1 MSKELHIGVQ
11 GMTCAACVN
20 RVERGLKKLEGV
32 EAVSVNLA
40 TEHAHVRYDPQK
52 TTPQALLEKV
62 REAGYTPVVAEVELG
77 VTGMTCAACVNRV
90 ERALKKLEGVLE
102 ASVNLATERAWVKY
116 LPASTSV
123 AQFKRAIRA
132 AGYGVLELGTGQ
144 GRADL
149 EREARAKEVADL
161 RRALLTAT
169 VFALPLFLI
178 AMLPMLFPPLEAWL
192 MATFGHGVMSSLN
205 WVMLALATPIQFG
218 PGLRFYRHGW
228 QSLCSGSP
236 DMNSLVMLGTSAAYF
251 YSLGVVL
258 FPGLFPPQARHAY
271 FEAAGVVIT
280 LILLGK
286 YLEALAK
293 GRTSEAMRR
302 LLSLQAKTARVVEG
316 ALEREIPVDEVLAGD
331 WVVVRPGE
339 KIPVDGVVVSGQSY
353 VDESMITG
361 EPIPVRKTE
370 GDRVIGGTINQNGT
384 LTFRATAVGEGTVLA
399 QIIRLVENAQA
410 SKPPIQNLADRVV
423 AVFVPIVLAIAAL
436 TALVW
441 LVFGGEKAL
450 TFALVNTVAVLII
463 ACPCAMGLATPV
475 SIMVGTGKAAEL
487 GVLFRKGEALQTL
500 QEARVVALDKT
511 GTLTRGRPELTDLEV
526 APGFDEAEVLALVA
540 SLEQKSEHPIARA
553 IVQAAQARGLPLS
566 EPQGFEAFPGLGV
579 SGQVG
584 VVRPVNSRD
593 SGLSQQGIVRPV
605 NSGDSR
611 LSQPGIVRPVNSR
624 DSGLSQPGIVRV
636 DVGADRHMARLG
648 LDVSVFGSEAARLA
662 DAGKTPLY
670 AAINGKL
677 AAILAVAD
685 PIKEGSPEA
694 IAALHRQGFKVAMIT
709 GDHTRAAHTIA
720 RQLGID
726 EVRAEVLPD
735 GKAEAVRALQ
745 NKGYKVAFVGD
756 GINDAPAL
764 AQADVGIAIG
774 SGTDVAI
781 ETADVILISGDLRGV
796 PNAIA
801 LSRATLRNIQLNL
814 FWAFAYNV
822 LLIPVAAGALY
833 PFTGW
838 LLSPMLAGA
847 AMGLSSLFVLSN
859 ALRLRSFRPPF
870 GPKVAAPV
878 GELAQGLA

>member
-1 MSKELHIGVQ
+1 
-11 GMTCAACVN
+11 MTCAACVN

-40 TEHAHVRYDPQK
+40 TEHAHVVYDPQK
-52 TTPQALLEKV
+52 TTSQALLEKV

-90 ERALKKLEGVLE
+90 ERALKRLEGVLE

-132 AGYGVLELGTGQ
+132 AGYGALELGAGQ

-149 EREARAKEVADL
+149 EREARAQEVAGL
-161 RRALLTAT
+161 RRALLISAA
-169 VFALPLFLI
+169 FALPLFLI

-192 MATFGHGVMSSLN
+192 MTTFGHGVMSGLN

-218 PGLRFYRHGW
+218 PGLRFYRQGW

-302 LLSLQAKTARVVEG
+302 LLSLEAKTARVVEG

-331 WVVVRPGE
+331 LVVVRPGE
-339 KIPVDGVVVSGQSY
+339 KIPVDGVVVSGQSH

-370 GDRVIGGTINQNGT
+370 GDRVIGGTLNQNGT

-423 AVFVPIVLAIAAL
+423 AVLVPIVLIIAAM
-436 TALVW
+436 TAAVW
-441 LVFGGEKAL
+441 LVLGGEKAL

-475 SIMVGTGKAAEL
+475 SILVGTGKAAEL

-500 QEARVVALDKT
+500 QEARIIALDKT
-511 GTLTRGRPELTDLEV
+511 GTLTRGKPELTDLEV
-526 APGFDEAEVLALVA
+526 APGFDEDEVLSLMA

-566 EPQGFEAFPGLGV
+566 EPQDFEAFPGLGV

-593 SGLSQQGIVRPV
+593 SGLSQQGIVR
-605 NSGDSR
+605 
-611 LSQPGIVRPVNSR
+611 
-624 DSGLSQPGIVRV
+624 V
-636 DVGADRHMARLG
+636 DVGADRYMARLG
-648 LDVSVFGSEAARLA
+648 LDVSVFGSEATRLA

-677 AAILAVAD
+677 AAVLAVAD
-685 PIKEGSPEA
+685 PLKEGSPEA
-694 IAALHRQGFKVAMIT
+694 IAALRRQGFKVAMIT
-709 GDHTRAAHTIA
+709 GDHTRTAHAIA

-726 EVRAEVLPD
+726 EVQAEVLPD

-745 NKGYKVAFVGD
+745 DSGQKVAFVGD

-774 SGTDVAI
+774 TGTDVAI

-801 LSRATLRNIQLNL
+801 LSRATIKNIQLNL

>member
-1 MSKELHIGVQ
+1 MGVQ

-20 RVERGLKKLEGV
+20 RVERGLGKLEGV
-32 EAVSVNLA
+32 ALASVNLA
-40 TEHAHVRYDPQK
+40 TERARVVYDPEK

-62 REAGYTPVVAEVELG
+62 REAGYTPEVAEVELG
-77 VTGMTCAACVNRV
+77 ITGMTCAACVNRV
-90 ERALKKLEGVLE
+90 EQALQQLDGVLE
-102 ASVNLATERAWVKY
+102 ARVNLATERALVRY
-116 LPASTSV
+116 LPASTGV

-132 AGYGVLELGTGQ
+132 AGYGVLELGRGQ
-144 GRADL
+144 ERADL
-149 EREARAKEVADL
+149 EREARARELASL
-161 RRALLTAT
+161 RRALLVAA

-178 AMLPMLFPPLEAWL
+178 AMLPMLFPPVEAWL
-192 MATFGHGVMSSLN
+192 MGTFGHGVMSALN

-228 QSLCSGSP
+228 RSLRSGSP
-236 DMNSLVMLGTSAAYF
+236 DMNGLVMIGTSAAYF

-286 YLEALAK
+286 YLEAIAK

-302 LLSLQAKTARVVEG
+302 LLSLQAKTARIVQDG
-316 ALEREIPVDEVLAGD
+316 LEREIPVDEVLVGD
-331 WVVVRPGE
+331 LVQVRPGE
-339 KIPVDGVVVSGQSY
+339 KIPVDGVVVAGQSY

-361 EPIPVRKTE
+361 EPLPVYKTE
-370 GDRVIGGTINQNGT
+370 GAPVVGGTLNQNGT

-410 SKPPIQNLADRVV
+410 SKPAIQNLADRVV

-436 TALVW
+436 TAGVW
-441 LVFGGEKAL
+441 LVLGGENAL
-450 TFALVNTVAVLII
+450 TYALVNTVAVLII

-487 GVLFRKGEALQTL
+487 GVLFRRGEALQTL
-500 QEARVVALDKT
+500 QEARVIALDKT
-511 GTLTRGRPELTDLEV
+511 GTLTQGRPELTDLEV
-526 APGFDEAEVLALVA
+526 LEGFDEAEVLRLVA
-540 SLEQKSEHPIARA
+540 SVEQKSEHPLARA
-553 IVQAAQARGLPLS
+553 IVRAARSRGLELA
-566 EPQGFEAFPGLGV
+566 EPEDFEAFPGFGV
-579 SGQVG
+579 RGRVG
-584 VVRPVNSRD
+584 
-593 SGLSQQGIVRPV
+593 LY
-605 NSGDSR
+605 
-611 LSQPGIVRPVNSR
+611 
-624 DSGLSQPGIVRV
+624 RV
-636 DVGADRHMARLG
+636 EVGADRYMAQLG
-648 LDVSVFGSEAARLA
+648 LEVHTLAALA
-662 DAGKTPLY
+662 QKLAEAGKSPLY

-685 PIKEGSPEA
+685 PLKPGSAEA
-694 IAALHRQGFKVAMIT
+694 VAALHRLGLRVAMIT
-709 GDHTRAAHTIA
+709 GDHTRTAQAIA
-720 RQLGID
+720 RQLGLD
-726 EVRAEVLPD
+726 EVLAEVLPH
-735 GKAEAVRALQ
+735 GKAEAVRTLQ
-745 NKGYKVAFVGD
+745 AKGHKVAFVGD

-774 SGTDVAI
+774 TGTDVAI

-796 PNAIA
+796 PNALA

-833 PFTGW
+833 PLTGW
-838 LLSPMLAGA
+838 LLSPVLAGA

-859 ALRLRSFRPPF
+859 ALRLRAFRPPF
-870 GPKVAAPV
+870 GP
-878 GELAQGLA
+878 GEQTTMGKLVREMG

>member
-1 MSKELHIGVQ
+1 LHIGIQ

-32 EAVSVNLA
+32 ELASVSLA
-40 TEHAHVRYDPQK
+40 TRHAHVRYDPQK
-52 TTPQALLEKV
+52 TTPQALLERV

-102 ASVNLATERAWVKY
+102 ASVNLATERALVKY
-116 LPASTSV
+116 LPASTGV

-132 AGYGVLELGTGQ
+132 AGYGALELGAGPNW
-144 GRADL
+144 ADL
-149 EREARAKEVADL
+149 ERKAHAQEVAGL
-161 RRALLTAT
+161 RRDLLISAA
-169 VFALPLFLI
+169 FALPLFLI
-178 AMLPMLFPPLEAWL
+178 AMLPMLFPPIEAWL
-192 MATFGHGVMSSLN
+192 MTTFGHGAMTGLN

-228 QSLCSGSP
+228 KSLFSGSP

-302 LLSLQAKTARVVEG
+302 LLSLEAKTARVVEG

-331 WVVVRPGE
+331 LVVVRPGE
-339 KIPVDGVVVSGQSY
+339 KIPVDGVVVSGQSH

-370 GDRVIGGTINQNGT
+370 GDRVIGGTLNQNGT

-423 AVFVPIVLAIAAL
+423 AVLVPIVLIIAAM
-436 TALVW
+436 TAAVW
-441 LVFGGEKAL
+441 LVLGGEKAL

-475 SIMVGTGKAAEL
+475 SILVGTGKAAEL

-500 QEARVVALDKT
+500 QEARIIVLDKT
-511 GTLTRGRPELTDLEV
+511 GTLTRGKPELTDLEV
-526 APGFDEAEVLALVA
+526 APGFDEDEVLSLMA

-593 SGLSQQGIVRPV
+593 SGLSQQGIVR
-605 NSGDSR
+605 
-611 LSQPGIVRPVNSR
+611 
-624 DSGLSQPGIVRV
+624 V
-636 DVGADRHMARLG
+636 DVGADRYMARLG
-648 LDVSVFGSEAARLA
+648 LDVSVFGSEATRLA

-677 AAILAVAD
+677 AAVLAVAD
-685 PIKEGSPEA
+685 PLKEGSPEA
-694 IAALHRQGFKVAMIT
+694 IAALRRQGFKVAMIT
-709 GDHTRAAHTIA
+709 GDHTRTAHAIA

-726 EVRAEVLPD
+726 EVQAEVLPD

-745 NKGYKVAFVGD
+745 DSGQKVAFVGD

-774 SGTDVAI
+774 TGTDVAI

-801 LSRATLRNIQLNL
+801 LSRATIKNIQLNL

>member
-1 MSKELHIGVQ
+1 MSKELQIGVQ

-40 TEHAHVRYDPQK
+40 TEHAHVVYDPQK
-52 TTPQALLEKV
+52 TTSQALLEKV

-123 AQFKRAIRA
+123 AQFKRAIRE

-161 RRALLTAT
+161 RRALLISA
-169 VFALPLFLI
+169 VFALPLFLV

-228 QSLCSGSP
+228 QSLRSGSP

-316 ALEREIPVDEVLAGD
+316 TLEREIPVDEVLAGD
-331 WVVVRPGE
+331 LVVVRPGE

-441 LVFGGEKAL
+441 LVFGGENAL

-526 APGFDEAEVLALVA
+526 APGFNEAEVLALVA

-553 IVQAAQARGLPLS
+553 IVQVAQARGLPLS

-593 SGLSQQGIVRPV
+593 SGLSQ
-605 NSGDSR
+605 
-611 LSQPGIVRPVNSR
+611 
-624 DSGLSQPGIVRV
+624 PGIVRV
-636 DVGADRHMARLG
+636 DVGADRYMARLG

-709 GDHTRAAHTIA
+709 GDHTRAAHAIA

-726 EVRAEVLPD
+726 EVQAEVLPD

-745 NKGYKVAFVGD
+745 NKGQKVAFVGD

-870 GPKVAAPV
+870 GPKVVAPV